1 MTTETFYAEHAWQF
15 DRVNSDVVIEVT
27 DGVITHTGYAE
38 YVPDGA
44 TQLSGVT
51 VAGLVNAHSHVF
63 HRLLRGGVEHPT
75 GGDDF
80 WRWRDAMF
88 RLSFRLDPDRYY
100 QLARA
105 VFAEMASAGI
115 TTVGEFHYVHH
126 DHEGRPYGD
135 PNEMGKA
142 AISAAE
148 SVGIRITLIDAAYL
162 RSGFGDDPLN
172 RYQLR
177 FADPDVGAWAERV
190 AALVDDTKGRP
201 LVRVGVAAH
210 SVRALRPV
218 EIEAVAGLADELELP
233 LHFHLSEQPAEN
245 EGSVARFGRTP
256 TQVMADAGAL
266 GARATAVHATHPTD
280 ADIAL
285 LGDSGTTA
293 CFCPTTE
300 RELGD
305 GIGPA
310 YELVSAGTPLAL
322 GSDSNAIIDMFEEAR
337 GVELDDRLRLG
348 RSGIHH
354 PSSLVEAATTVGARS
369 LGWDGTGL
377 QAGGPA
383 DFITVDVE
391 NVRLVGWSSANGVAP
406 LVFAATANDVTDVV
420 VAGRHIVR
428 ASQHREIDVV
438 AELRAAIEAMK
449 VPFG

>member
-1 MTTETFYAEHAWQF
+1 MTTETFYAKHAWQF

-88 RLSFRLDPDRYY
+88 HLSFRLDPDRYY

-172 RYQLR
+172 RYS
-177 FADPDVGAWAERV
+177 
-190 AALVDDTKGRP
+190 AALRRP
-201 LVRVGVAAH
+201 RCR
-210 SVRALRPV
+210 S
-218 EIEAVAGLADELELP
+218 
-233 LHFHLSEQPAEN
+233 
-245 EGSVARFGRTP
+245 
-256 TQVMADAGAL
+256 
-266 GARATAVHATHPTD
+266 
-280 ADIAL
+280 
-285 LGDSGTTA
+285 
-293 CFCPTTE
+293 
-300 RELGD
+300 
-305 GIGPA
+305 
-310 YELVSAGTPLAL
+310 
-322 GSDSNAIIDMFEEAR
+322 
-337 GVELDDRLRLG
+337 LG
-348 RSGIHH
+348 REGGGTGRRH
-354 PSSLVEAATTVGARS
+354 EGTTVGQGRGCRSQRAGPSARRDRGRRRPRRRARTSASLSPVRTARRERRVRRS
-369 LGWDGTGL
+369 LWPHAHSGHG
-377 QAGGPA
+377 
-383 DFITVDVE
+383 
-391 NVRLVGWSSANGVAP
+391 
-406 LVFAATANDVTDVV
+406 
-420 VAGRHIVR
+420 
-428 ASQHREIDVV
+428 
-438 AELRAAIEAMK
+438 
-449 VPFG
+449 